1 MHEDIERVSVNT
13 RYGQMSM
20 LVRNGRFP
28 VLFLHGLGATANAW
42 NKLTNY
48 LNRYELIYL
57 DLLGHGSSA
66 KPDIQYNIP
75 AQCNALSDVVLSL
88 NIDRFAL
95 VGNSYGGWVSLY
107 FSLFYKVPEYLV
119 LIDSAGLNP
128 GIGTLPADEVDRFV
142 ETIVKSGKVNKKEI
156 IKNIIL
162 NNAVPEFRMDEKIL
176 KRLNTKVLII
186 WGKNDQVI
194 DLKYAHSLNEFIKN
208 SDLRI
213 LEEAGHSPHI
223 SMPEKVAEL
232 INNFIIL

>member
-1 MHEDIERVSVNT
+1 MHEDIERVSVDT

-20 LVRNGRFP
+20 LVRKGKFP

-42 NKLTNY
+42 KKLTNY
-48 LNRYELIYL
+48 LNDYEFIYI

-66 KPDIQYNIP
+66 KPDIEYTIP
-75 AQCNALSDVVLSL
+75 AQCNAIYDVLQSM

-95 VGNSYGGWVSLY
+95 VGNSYGGWISLY
-107 FSLFYKVPEYLV
+107 FSIFYKVPEYLV

-128 GIGTLPADEVDRFV
+128 GIGTLPEDEVDRFV
-142 ETIVKSGKVNKKEI
+142 EKNVKSGGRKEI

-162 NNAVPEFRMDEKIL
+162 NNAAPDFRMDEQIL

-194 DLKYAHSLNEFIKN
+194 DLKYAHSLNKFIKN
-208 SDLRI
+208 SDLRV

-223 SMPEKVAEL
+223 STPEKVAEL
-232 INNFIIL
+232 INNFIG